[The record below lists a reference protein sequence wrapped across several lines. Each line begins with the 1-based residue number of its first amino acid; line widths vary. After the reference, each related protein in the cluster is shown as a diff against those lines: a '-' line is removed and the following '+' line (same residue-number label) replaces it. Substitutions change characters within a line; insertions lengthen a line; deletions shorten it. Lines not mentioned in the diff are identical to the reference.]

1 MPAGVPFSWFK
12 RARISRSPPRSEQP
26 WLPPRP
32 ETGGPRDS
40 VVTATASQLD
50 RRIQMADEITLT
62 MSKADAEVVLG
73 VLSSE
78 RHNPDVD
85 AVCEAHRSKLDEK
98 LAEAG

>member
-1 MPAGVPFSWFK
+1 
-12 RARISRSPPRSEQP
+12 
-26 WLPPRP
+26 
-32 ETGGPRDS
+32 
-40 VVTATASQLD
+40 
-50 RRIQMADEITLT
+50 MADEITLT

-85 AVCEAHRSKLDEK
+85 AVCDALRRQLDEK